1 METNKK
7 VGKFATLFARLIC
20 SGLALVVMIAS
31 VFVFYGAMIPETVAC
46 FSGENV
52 PSFLGA
58 TYEELDSGDC
68 ESSAVNI
75 THGQYKLW
83 GTFPIKSVTVAKLE
97 DTKVYVGGV
106 PFGIKFLT
114 QGVSVVGFDDE
125 MTNPAYKAGLR
136 LYDTIIKAN
145 GKEISGI
152 ADLLQTIESGNA
164 VELTYLRAGKEE
176 KIKFSPKYSESE
188 KKYTLGLWLKDSG
201 AGIGTLTYVLSD
213 GSFGGLGH
221 GICDSDTGELIPIFN
236 GSVLGVTV
244 NGIVKGQKGD
254 PGELKGYFNSSK
266 VGALYK
272 NTENGVFGA
281 LAQIPSTITNK
292 TYPIG
297 LKNELK
303 EGKAT
308 ILCTLDD
315 NVRREY
321 SIEIS
326 NINKSATG
334 NKCFTIKI
342 TDEKLLSATGG
353 IVQGMSG
360 SPIIQNGKLVGAVT
374 HVLIND
380 PTTGY
385 GIFIENMLTQS
396 VSAAEYLPNAA

>member
-46 FSGENV
+46 FSSENV

-58 TYEELDSGDC
+58 TYEELDPGDC

-201 AGIGTLTYVLSD
+201 AGIGTLTYVLAD

-396 VSAAEYLPNAA
+396 ASATEYLPTAA

>member
-7 VGKFATLFARLIC
+7 GGNFAIFFARFIC
-20 SGLALVVMIAS
+20 SSLALVVFIAS
-31 VFVFYGAMIPETVAC
+31 VFIFYSAMIPETVAC
-46 FSGENV
+46 FSDDDM
-52 PSFLGA
+52 PSYLGA
-58 TYEELDSGDC
+58 TYEELDSGD
-68 ESSAVNI
+68 STAAVNI
-75 THGQYKLW
+75 THGQYKLF
-83 GTFPIKSVTVAKLE
+83 GTIPIKSVTVAKVE
-97 DTKVYVGGV
+97 DTQVYVGGI
-106 PFGIKFLT
+106 PFGIKFFT
-114 QGVSVVGFDDE
+114 KGISVVGFEDE
-125 MTNPAYKAGLR
+125 ATNPAYQAGLR
-136 LYDTIIKAN
+136 LYDTIIKVN
-145 GKEISGI
+145 GKEISSI
-152 ADLLQTIESGNA
+152 AELSQA
-164 VELTYLRAGKEE
+164 VECGGTLELTYLRAGKEG
-176 KIKFSPKYSESE
+176 KIKFAPKYSENE
-188 KKYTLGLWLKDSG
+188 KKYTLGMWLKDSG
-201 AGIGTLTYVLSD
+201 AGIGTLTYVLAD

-221 GICDSDTGELIPIFN
+221 GICDSDTGEIIPIYN

-244 NGIVKGQKGD
+244 NGIVKGQRGN

-281 LAQIPSTITNK
+281 LAQIPNTITDK
-292 TYPIG
+292 TYSIG
-297 LKNELK
+297 LKGELK

-308 ILCTLDD
+308 IICTLDD

-326 NINKSATG
+326 NINRNATG

-342 TDEKLLSATGG
+342 TDEKLLNATGG

-396 VSAAEYLPNAA
+396 VSATEYLPIAA

>member
-31 VFVFYGAMIPETVAC
+31 VFVFYSAMIPETVAC

-106 PFGIKFLT
+106 PFGIKFIT
-114 QGVSVVGFDDE
+114 RGVSVVGFDDE
-125 MTNPAYKAGLR
+125 TTNPAYKAGLR
-136 LYDTIIKAN
+136 LYDTIIKIN
-145 GKEISGI
+145 GNEISGI

-201 AGIGTLTYVLSD
+201 AGIGTLTYVLAD

-281 LAQIPSTITNK
+281 LAQIPSTITDK
-292 TYPIG
+292 TYSIG

-315 NVRREY
+315 NVRRE
-321 SIEIS
+321 
-326 NINKSATG
+326 
-334 NKCFTIKI
+334 
-342 TDEKLLSATGG
+342 
-353 IVQGMSG
+353 
-360 SPIIQNGKLVGAVT
+360 
-374 HVLIND
+374 
-380 PTTGY
+380 
-385 GIFIENMLTQS
+385 
-396 VSAAEYLPNAA
+396 

>member
-1 METNKK
+1 MKINKRE
-7 VGKFATLFARLIC
+7 GNLRTLFARVVCASL
-20 SGLALVVMIAS
+20 GFLMLTATVFAFYAAL
-31 VFVFYGAMIPETVAC
+31 IPEMVAC
-46 FSGENV
+46 FSGDDI

-58 TYEELDSGDC
+58 VYEE
-68 ESSAVNI
+68 ESEEKSEAVVNL
-75 THGQYKLW
+75 TYGQYKLF
-83 GTFPIKSVTVAKLE
+83 GSIPVKSVTVAKLE

-114 QGVSVVGFDDE
+114 KGVSIVGFE
-125 MTNPAYKAGLR
+125 NENTNPAYKAGLR
-136 LYDTIIKAN
+136 LYDTIIKVN
-145 GKEISGI
+145 GEEVSGI
-152 ADLLQTIESGNA
+152 ADLSRAAEGGASLEI
-164 VELTYLRAGKEE
+164 TYLRAGKENTV
-176 KIKFSPKYSESE
+176 KFTPKYSEGE

-201 AGIGTLTYVLSD
+201 AGIGTLTYVLPD

-221 GICDSDTGELIPIFN
+221 GICDGETGELIPIFN

-244 NGIVKGQKGD
+244 NGIVKGQRGA

-281 LAQIPSTITNK
+281 LANVPDSVTGK
-292 TYPIG
+292 TYSLG

-303 EGKAT
+303 EGAAT
-308 ILCTLDD
+308 VICTLDD

-326 NINKSATG
+326 NINRSATG
-334 NKCFTIKI
+334 NKCFTVKI

-380 PTTGY
+380 PTSGY
-385 GIFIENMLTQS
+385 GIFIENMLTES
-396 VSAAEYLPNAA
+396 VGAGYYPELAA

>member
-1 METNKK
+1 MEINKK
-7 VGKFATLFARLIC
+7 GGNFATFFARFIC
-20 SGLALVVMIAS
+20 SALAFVVLVAS
-31 VFVFYGAMIPETVAC
+31 VFVFYSALIPETVAC
-46 FSGENV
+46 FSGEDM
-52 PSFLGA
+52 PSYLGA
-58 TYEELDSGDC
+58 TYEELDPGDNT
-68 ESSAVNI
+68 SAVNI
-75 THGQYKLW
+75 THGQYKLF
-83 GTFPIKSVTVAKLE
+83 GTIPIKSVTVAKLE

-106 PFGIKFLT
+106 PFGIKFFT
-114 QGVSVVGFDDE
+114 KGISVVGFEDE
-125 MTNPAYKAGLR
+125 ANNPAYKAGLR
-136 LYDTIIKAN
+136 LYDTIVKAN

-152 ADLLQTIESGNA
+152 ADLSQAVEGGGTI
-164 VELTYLRAGKEE
+164 ELTYLRAGKEY
-176 KIKFSPKYSESE
+176 KINFTPKYSENE

-201 AGIGTLTYVLSD
+201 AGIGTLTYVLAD

-221 GICDSDTGELIPIFN
+221 GICDSDTGELIPIYN

-244 NGIVKGQKGD
+244 NGIVKGQRGD

-281 LAQIPSTITNK
+281 LAQIPSTITDK
-292 TYPIG
+292 TYSLG

-308 ILCTLDD
+308 IICTLDD
-315 NVRREY
+315 NIRREY

-326 NINKSATG
+326 NINRNATG

-342 TDEKLLSATGG
+342 TDEKLLNATGG

-396 VSAAEYLPNAA
+396 VSATEYLPVAA

>member
-1 METNKK
+1 MKTNKK
-7 VGKFATLFARLIC
+7 EGMVQRYFARIIC
-20 SGLALVVMIAS
+20 ISLAFW
-31 VFVFYGAMIPETVAC
+31 VFAGALLTFYGAIIPETVAC
-46 FSGENV
+46 FSGDDI
-52 PSFLGA
+52 PSYLGA
-58 TYEELDSGDC
+58 TYEEEYSDAGA
-68 ESSAVNI
+68 SSINL
-75 THGQYKLW
+75 THGEYKLF
-83 GTFPIKSVTVAKLE
+83 GKIPVKSVTVAKLE

-114 QGVSVVGFDDE
+114 KGVSIVGFEDE
-125 MTNPAYKAGLR
+125 SSNPAYKAGLR
-136 LYDTIIKAN
+136 LYDTIIKIN
-145 GKEISGI
+145 GSEVSSISDLSLATENGGELEI
-152 ADLLQTIESGNA
+152 
-164 VELTYLRAGKEE
+164 TYLRAGNEGKV
-176 KIKFSPKYSESE
+176 KFVPKYSESE

-201 AGIGTLTYVLSD
+201 AGIGTLTYVLPD

-221 GICDSDTGELIPIFN
+221 GICDGETGELTPIFN
-236 GSVLGVTV
+236 GSVLGVTL
-244 NGIVKGQKGD
+244 NGIVKGKKGD

-266 VGALYK
+266 IGAVYK

-281 LAQIPSTITNK
+281 LAQLPDSVTGK
-292 TYPIG
+292 TYSLG

-308 ILCTLDD
+308 VICTLAD

-326 NINKSATG
+326 NINRNATG
-334 NKCFTIKI
+334 NKCFTVKI

-360 SPIIQNGKLVGAVT
+360 SPIIQNGKLVGAIT

-396 VSAAEYLPNAA
+396 VMAAQSSLLAA